1 MALPAPDLD
10 DRRFQDLVDDA
21 KRMVMRRCP
30 EWTDHNVS
38 DPGVTL
44 IETFAYL
51 TDQLLFRLNRVP
63 DRLYLKFLDLIG
75 LRLLPPVPAAV
86 DVTFWLSA
94 PCGTE
99 LTISAGTS
107 AATQRTETQESVVF
121 STTEDLTVLP
131 CSLEYVRT
139 KPAGDAPATDHTEKL
154 GVAASFPAFQTR
166 PVPGDAF
173 YLGLSDPVP
182 RCAVRLDFRG
192 RIDGVG
198 VDPEWPPLVWEA
210 FDGQDWVECQVS
222 TDETGGLNK
231 AGSIVVHLPRTH
243 SASLVDGVR
252 AGWVRARITEPE
264 EDQPVYSS
272 SPVVDGLTACVIG
285 GTAPAIHADIIEN
298 EALGLAEGVAGQ
310 RFTLSRSPV
319 LTAGVPLLIQ
329 VSSPEGD
336 EDGWLDWAMVDT
348 FADSVAD
355 DRHYLLDSTTG
366 TVTFGPSVRLADGTM
381 RQYGAVPDVGA
392 VVRAARY
399 CVGGGAKGN
408 VAAGA
413 IRTLKSSIPFVAGLQ
428 NLQRAKGG
436 TDGETIEQAKTRAP
450 LLLRTRSRAVTAED
464 YEILARE
471 AAPEVAR
478 LRCLTAGEDGV
489 EPGAVRVLV
498 VPNAPSEDG
507 RLVLGNL
514 VPTERT
520 LQRISQRLEE
530 VRLIGTRVVV
540 EPPRYLGVTVVGRLV
555 ARQRFS
561 TNRIQTEALD
571 VLYNFLNPLTG
582 GPDGRGWPFGRAVH
596 AGEVFA
602 ALQNVRG
609 VEVVEDVRIF
619 GANPLTGERGA
630 QTTRLELPAAG
641 LVFSYQHQIRV
652 EER

>member
-94 PCGTE
+94 PCSTQ

-107 AATQRTETQESVVF
+107 AATQRTETQDSTVF

-131 CSLEYVRT
+131 CSLQYVRT

-154 GVAASFPAFQTR
+154 GVAASFPAFQSR

-210 FDGQDWVECQVS
+210 FDGQDWVECEVS

-231 AGSIVVHLPRTH
+231 AGSIVLHLPRGH
-243 SASLVDGVR
+243 APSLVDGVR

-272 SPVVDGLTACVIG
+272 SPVVDGLTACVVG

-298 EALGLAEGVAGQ
+298 EALGMTEGVAGQ

-336 EDGWLDWAMVDT
+336 EDGWLDWTLVDT

-366 TVTFGPSVRLADGTM
+366 TVTFGPSVRLPDGTM

-399 CVGGGAKGN
+399 CVGGGARGN

-413 IRTLKSSIPFVAGLQ
+413 IRTLKSSIPFVAGVQ
-428 NLQRAKGG
+428 NLRRAKGG

-478 LRCLTAGEDGV
+478 MRCLTAGEDGV

-514 VPTERT
+514 VPTEQT
-520 LQRISQRLEE
+520 LHRISERLDE

-555 ARQRFS
+555 ARPRNS
-561 TNRIQTEALD
+561 TTRIQAEALD
-571 VLYNFLNPLTG
+571 TLYKFLNPLTG
-582 GPDGRGWPFGRAVH
+582 GPDGKGWPFGRAVH

-652 EER
+652 EAR